1 MRPSLLQV
9 TVGDGGFVRGGW
21 GKDDACWSME
31 RFNSQHVNSK
41 YLLAF
46 SNRGSFSNFFFLS
59 KGINSENILEY
70 LPCVRPGATQL
81 L

>member
-9 TVGDGGFVRGGW
+9 TVGDGGLVRGAW

-31 RFNSQHVNSK
+31 RFNSQRVNSK

-46 SNRGSFSNFFFLS
+46 SNRDNFSNFFLF
-59 KGINSENILEY
+59 KQRY
-70 LPCVRPGATQL
+70 QF
-81 L
+81 